1 MFLGKW
7 SQKELL
13 KLSTSDQWLPWL
25 QGHSP
30 FQSLV
35 SSGYSYQ
42 QQVKSKGNQQ
52 RLHQPL
58 LKVIAE
64 EKCLENHMGPF
75 YVNSWTVY
83 HKCMPP
89 YKETSYSQ
97 QIGTASWTS
106 VQSGNWFSVL
116 SWLPLT
122 VELGYWTL
130 LPGLPVTLFGDIRI
144 RSLIQCSTKPNQIN
158 FMVSRPLLGNRILCS
173 LFLFQKMPKRWQ
185 GSREVD

>member
-1 MFLGKW
+1 MAPSGPREKVGSCENQSGRLWGEAEHMFLGKW

-25 QGHSP
+25 QEHSP

-52 RLHQPL
+52 RLDQPL
-58 LKVIAE
+58 LKVIPE

-116 SWLPLT
+116 SWLPLNSGT
-122 VELGYWTL
+122 QL
-130 LPGLPVTLFGDIRI
+130 L
-144 RSLIQCSTKPNQIN
+144 N
-158 FMVSRPLLGNRILCS
+158 FTSWSPSNPI
-173 LFLFQKMPKRWQ
+173 WWH
-185 GSREVD
+185 